1 MNKYST
7 IFEQRVGCIPNV
19 VCSLKLKEKTKPIY
33 VREREV
39 PFALREKV
47 EKELDE
53 LENDGII
60 SKVNTSDW
68 GSPLVII
75 PKPDGKVRLC
85 VDYKVGVN
93 PQLETAHYP
102 IKRIDELLN
111 QLRNSKYFCRLDL
124 YKAYLHVLVDE
135 ESKQVQTI
143 STHRGTYRMN
153 RLSFGIKTAPSEFN
167 RILDQILQGLE
178 GTLSYFDDIIIHGA
192 TVTECKER
200 LINCFEKLQKYD
212 LHVNKNKCEFFKT
225 EIRYLGYVIR
235 KNEILK
241 SPDKVQ
247 AIKDMS
253 RPKNSD
259 EVRAFLG
266 MITYY
271 SKFIPDLSTITFPLR
286 QLPQKNYKFKW
297 SKSCELA
304 FIKLK
309 EEIMSNRVLTPYD
322 PQLQT
327 TLACDASPVGIAA
340 VLSQIDEGVERPIA
354 FISRSLTLSEQN
366 YSQLDREA
374 LAIVFA
380 IDKFYMYLYGRE
392 FILITDNKPLT
403 RIFHQHSKIPA
414 MTSSRL
420 LRYASFLQGFNYK
433 IQHKKAEEHLHV
445 DCLSRNLSTDSFQ
458 KFKFFL
464 DDEIK
469 DLQDQIINQIS
480 TVLLT
485 ATSIAKETEKDSKL
499 SKLKQDLLKGQI
511 ENPDYSLQ
519 DGVIF
524 KGNRV
529 VIPNTLQDEVLKELH
544 RTHIGIMKMKQLARK
559 YCYWNGIDSSI
570 EKLVRSCEKCALCKN
585 SPPQITTHHWGE
597 PNANFDRVHIDYAGP
612 LQGYNFF
619 VLIDAKSKWPEIKV
633 TNSAPTSEVTIKFL
647 QDIVATHGLPKVI
660 VSDNAS
666 IFQSN
671 EFKAYCKENG
681 IMQKFIAPG
690 HPATNGLAER
700 YIKTL
705 KSKLNAMSEEE
716 GSIHNK
722 VREILY
728 RYRATPLSNGKSP
741 AQQYLGRE
749 MRIKLNCLRP
759 VKYEKSSNEKV
770 NSIRNLSVRD
780 RVHSRFYSNG
790 KPAWKFGVVKKKF
803 GQLHYEIELDN
814 GYVLKR
820 HINQLYKSEVV
831 LPEKENTIQ
840 EDQPKRSDPSIDE
853 IQIQFEQVP
862 VIPGS
867 FEVRGQSGIET
878 MNIPENRIH
887 TDIEPSNIPVP
898 NRRTNRNRR
907 RPGYLQDYE

>member
-1 MNKYST
+1 MQQITQNGRKFYINVSINGKRQEFEVDSGAGFTLLPEKDFNKLNLNVPVKKSDIGFRSYTGEIFAPIGKVEVQVQYQDTVSNEEMYIVPSKYAPLIGRVWIRHLNINLQTIDQPTRTVKNEICTIDSVTEQMNKY
-7 IFEQRVGCIPNV
+7 
-19 VCSLKLKEKTKPIY
+19 
-33 VREREV
+33 
-39 PFALREKV
+39 
-47 EKELDE
+47 
-53 LENDGII
+53 
-60 SKVNTSDW
+60 
-68 GSPLVII
+68 SPLVII

-178 GTLSYFDDIIIHGA
+178 
-192 TVTECKER
+192 
-200 LINCFEKLQKYD
+200 
-212 LHVNKNKCEFFKT
+212 

-286 QLPQKNYKFKW
+286 QLLQKNYKFKW

-354 FISRSLTLSEQN
+354 FISRSLPLSEQN

-480 TVLLT
+480 TVSLT

-544 RTHIGIMKMKQLARK
+544 RTHIGIVKMKQLARK

-570 EKLVRSCEKCALCKN
+570 EKLVRSCAKCALCKN
-585 SPPQITTHHWGE
+585 SPPQITTHHWDE

-647 QDIVATHGLPKVI
+647 QDIVATHGLLKVI

-749 MRIKLNCLRP
+749 MRIKLDCLRP

-770 NSIRNLSVRD
+770 NSIRNLSVGD
-780 RVHSRFYSNG
+780 RVQSRFYLNG

-853 IQIQFEQVP
+853 IQIQFE
-862 VIPGS
+862 
-867 FEVRGQSGIET
+867 
-878 MNIPENRIH
+878 
-887 TDIEPSNIPVP
+887 
-898 NRRTNRNRR
+898 
-907 RPGYLQDYE
+907 

>member
-19 VCSLKLKEKTKPIY
+19 VCSLKIKEKTKPIY

-178 GTLSYFDDIIIHGA
+178 
-192 TVTECKER
+192 
-200 LINCFEKLQKYD
+200 
-212 LHVNKNKCEFFKT
+212 

-259 EVRAFLG
+259 E
-266 MITYY
+266 
-271 SKFIPDLSTITFPLR
+271 
-286 QLPQKNYKFKW
+286 W

-304 FIKLK
+304 FIKLQ

-327 TLACDASPVGIAA
+327 FLACDASPVGIAA

-366 YSQLDREA
+366 YTQLDREA

-380 IDKFYMYLYGRE
+380 IDKFY
-392 FILITDNKPLT
+392 I
-403 RIFHQHSKIPA
+403 
-414 MTSSRL
+414 L

-458 KFKFFL
+458 KFKFLL

-480 TVLLT
+480 TVSLT

-529 VIPNTLQDEVLKELH
+529 VIPNTLQDEVLKELL
-544 RTHIGIMKMKQLARK
+544 RTHIGIVKMKQLARK

-585 SPPQITTHHWGE
+585 SPPQITTHHWDE
-597 PNANFDRVHIDYAGP
+597 QNANFDRVHIDYAGP

-671 EFKAYCKENG
+671 EFKAYSKENG

-690 HPATNGLAER
+690 HPATNG
-700 YIKTL
+700 
-705 KSKLNAMSEEE
+705 
-716 GSIHNK
+716 
-722 VREILY
+722 
-728 RYRATPLSNGKSP
+728 ATPLSNGKSP

-749 MRIKLNCLRP
+749 MRIKLDCLRP

-770 NSIRNLSVRD
+770 NSIRNLSVGD
-780 RVHSRFYSNG
+780 RVQSRFYSNG

-831 LPEKENTIQ
+831 LPEKGNTIQ

-862 VIPGS
+862 KMSDFTLDPKNFGL
-867 FEVRGQSGIET
+867 VRIAH
-878 MNIPENRIH
+878 NYHI
-887 TDIEPSNIPVP
+887 
-898 NRRTNRNRR
+898 
-907 RPGYLQDYE
+907 Y

>member
-1 MNKYST
+1 MELKISVMNGTKVGRTIFKNLGCIISSPTALDFIDRGASTTSSGVMEEKSKSGVLGLAFDKLSSDELTRSGKCEVLVVLVDCSATTRRDLNSTGLITIAPSRSSLRPPHCTDRPATVVGRRSSVDRRRHPPRPPPPLLANNTTRQEKATFVCST
-7 IFEQRVGCIPNV
+7 ITKRNNQGIRQQRVGCIPNV

-47 EKELDE
+47 EKELDK
-53 LENDGII
+53 LESDGII

-111 QLRNSKYFCRLDL
+111 QLRYSKYFCRLDL

-167 RILDQILQGLE
+167 KILDQILQGLE
-178 GTLSYFDDIIIHGA
+178 
-192 TVTECKER
+192 
-200 LINCFEKLQKYD
+200 
-212 LHVNKNKCEFFKT
+212 

-259 EVRAFLG
+259 EVRAFL
-266 MITYY
+266 
-271 SKFIPDLSTITFPLR
+271 
-286 QLPQKNYKFKW
+286 
-297 SKSCELA
+297 
-304 FIKLK
+304 

-480 TVLLT
+480 TVSLT

-544 RTHIGIMKMKQLARK
+544 RTHIGIVKMKQLARK

-585 SPPQITTHHWGE
+585 SPPQITTHHWDE

-728 RYRATPLSNGKSP
+728 RYRATPLSN
-741 AQQYLGRE
+741 
-749 MRIKLNCLRP
+749 
-759 VKYEKSSNEKV
+759 
-770 NSIRNLSVRD
+770 
-780 RVHSRFYSNG
+780 
-790 KPAWKFGVVKKKF
+790 
-803 GQLHYEIELDN
+803 
-814 GYVLKR
+814 
-820 HINQLYKSEVV
+820 EVV

-867 FEVRGQSGIET
+867 FEVRRQSGIET